1 MTLDWSSIRSGD
13 ADAMQGAIVE
23 LCGWMIPLDPT
34 ADKADYFLLAADAP
48 CCGGCLPRDPLSSIE
63 VYAAAPCAP
72 QERAV
77 TFTGRLQRLIDDP
90 AGWRY
95 QLIDATPL
103 DFSRN
108 ARRAARVVARFSR
121 QVPRWVSQPA
131 RLDVSRVIPRSRVR
145 AQPMPRARTPLL
157 RELLKRRT
165 ARSSG
170 ALPTR

>member
-1 MTLDWSSIRSGD
+1 MTLDWSSIRSGE
-13 ADAMQGAIVE
+13 ADALHGAIVE
-23 LCGWMIPLDPT
+23 LSGWMIPLDAT

-72 QERAV
+72 QEHAV

-103 DFSRN
+103 DL
-108 ARRAARVVARFSR
+108 
-121 QVPRWVSQPA
+121 QPE
-131 RLDVSRVIPRSRVR
+131 REPRS
-145 AQPMPRARTPLL
+145 A
-157 RELLKRRT
+157 
-165 ARSSG
+165 
-170 ALPTR
+170 